1 MKTRIILIA
10 LMALLFLP
18 SCKKNNWIDWQTE
31 NEVWLVSNAKRDS
44 IVVTPTGLQYKVIR
58 QGVASIKPDNDKTV
72 VVTYKGSLITGSVFD
87 SEENVSMAMNELIKG
102 FAEGLKKMNKSGRY
116 ILYIPSDLGYGSAGS
131 GTEGYA
137 NYIPPYST
145 LIFDVTLIDVY

>member
-1 MKTRIILIA
+1 MLEST
-10 LMALLFLP
+10 
-18 SCKKNNWIDWQTE
+18 KKYFD
-31 NEVWLVSNAKRDS
+31 
-44 IVVTPTGLQYKVIR
+44 
-58 QGVASIKPDNDKTV
+58 
-72 VVTYKGSLITGSVFD
+72 ITGKDPDQIGPLKLAYLGDAVYELLIRTILMDERDRSV
-87 SEENVSMAMNELIKG
+87 
-102 FAEGLKKMNKSGRY
+102 KKMNKSGRY